1 VPIECVTWR
10 DAYFD
15 TDEPAKTREDFI
27 VRTVGWTKEEKN
39 FLAVRAEKL
48 PKGEDPRWRAV
59 TRIPWGMVI
68 KREKLRREEEPGS

>member
-1 VPIECVTWR
+1 VTIEVVTWR

-15 TDEPAKTREDFI
+15 TDEPTKIREDYI
-27 VRTVGWTKEEKN
+27 VRTVGWVREEKH
-39 FLAVRAEKL
+39 FLAVSAEKL

-68 KREKLRREEEPGS
+68 KRENLRKEDQ